1 MLAVAVKEF
10 GAEPETGDSESQEL
24 VELTFQLKVPVPELF
39 TVTDCE
45 AGVLPPCVAEN
56 ARLVG
61 MRLIV
66 GIGGAV
72 SVSATL
78 TVCGVLVA
86 PVPVTVMGAE

>member
-10 GAEPETGDSESQEL
+10 GAEPETGDSKSQEL

-45 AGVLPPCVAEN
+45 AGLLPPCVPEK
-56 ARLVG
+56 ARVVG
-61 MRLIV
+61 LRVIV

-72 SVSATL
+72 SVSATF
-78 TVCGVLVA
+78 TVWGVFVA
-86 PVPVTVMGAE
+86 PVPTTVIGVE